1 MILRLVCSAL
11 FATLQKFP
19 TIPTLLRPKSA
30 FAKICTSTSKDM
42 QIFCDKVT
50 LRLKRRLSVTL
61 RPLYTKRTELSEE
74 IIVAYQDVFD
84 SWKSNPE
91 EFWME
96 AAKSIDWVRPPTKAL
111 FDDNAPL
118 YEWFSDA
125 QVNTCWNAVDRHVEN
140 GRAEQTAIIYDSP
153 ITHTKREI
161 SYVELRNRV
170 AMLAGAL
177 RAKGVEKGDRVI
189 IYMPMIP
196 EALEAMLACARLGAV
211 HSVVFG
217 GFASNELAV
226 RIDDAKPKAII
237 AASCGMEPGRVVH
250 YKPLL
255 DGAIDLAEHKPDFCV
270 IFQREQEVAQL
281 IEGRDFN
288 WHGFQYGV
296 EPAECVPVAG
306 NDPAYILYTSGTT
319 GAPKGVVRPTAGHL
333 VALNWTMKNIY
344 NVDPGDVFWAASD
357 VGWVVGHSYICYAPL
372 IHGNTTIVFEGKPVG
387 TPDAGTFWRVISE
400 HKVKS
405 FFTAPTAIRA
415 VKREDPQGEL
425 INNYDMSHLGALYLA
440 GERADPDTI
449 VWAQDALKVP
459 VIDHWWQTETG
470 WPIAGNPLG
479 IEELPIKLGSPAK
492 PMPGYDVQILDEG
505 GHPMK
510 AGELGAIAVKLP
522 LPPGTL
528 PTLWNAEERFK
539 SAYLEHFPGYYETG
553 DAGMIDEDGYL
564 YIMARTDDVIN
575 VAGHRLST
583 GGMEEVLASHPDVA
597 ECAVIGV
604 TDQLKGQ
611 MPVGF
616 LCLNA
621 GCDRDHGEVVQ
632 DVVKLV
638 RDKIGPVAAFKQ
650 AVVVDRLPKTRSGK
664 ILRGTMVSIA
674 DSKDYKTPA
683 TIDDPAI
690 LDEITDAL
698 KTLGYAQK

>member
-1 MILRLVCSAL
+1 MTYAAMYARW
-11 FATLQKFP
+11 
-19 TIPTLLRPKSA
+19 
-30 FAKICTSTSKDM
+30 
-42 QIFCDKVT
+42 
-50 LRLKRRLSVTL
+50 
-61 RPLYTKRTELSEE
+61 
-74 IIVAYQDVFD
+74 QD
-84 SWKSNPE
+84 NPE
-91 EFWME
+91 AFWME
-96 AAKSIDWVRPPTKAL
+96 AAEAIAWHRPPTKAL
-111 FDDNAPL
+111 TDKGDGL
-118 YEWFSDA
+118 YEWFADGLT
-125 QVNTCWNAVDRHVEN
+125 NTCYNAVDRHVDA
-140 GRAEQTAIIYDSP
+140 GRGEQVAIIHESP
-153 ITHTKREI
+153 VTHTKREI
-161 SYVELRNRV
+161 TFVELRNRV
-170 AMLAGAL
+170 ATLAGAL

-196 EALEAMLACARLGAV
+196 EALEAMLACARIGAV

-217 GFASNELAV
+217 GFAANELAV

-237 AASCGMEPGRVVH
+237 AASAGIEPGRIVH

-255 DGAIDLAEHKPDFCV
+255 DAAIDLADHKPDFCV

-281 IEGRDFN
+281 VEGRDVN

-296 EPAECVPVAG
+296 QPVDCVPVEG
-306 NDPAYILYTSGTT
+306 NHPAYILYTSGTT
-319 GAPKGVVRPTAGHL
+319 GQPKGVIRHTGGQL

-357 VGWVVGHSYICYAPL
+357 VGWVVGHSYICYGPL

-387 TPDAGTFWRVISE
+387 TPDAGTFWRVMSE
-400 HKVKS
+400 HKVKA
-405 FFTAPTAIRA
+405 FFTAPTALRA
-415 VKREDPQGEL
+415 VKREDPE
-425 INNYDMSHLGALYLA
+425 GALVKDYDISGLQAVYLA

-449 VWAQDALKVP
+449 EWAQKHLNVP

-470 WPIAGNPLG
+470 WAIAANPLG
-479 IEELPIKLGSPAK
+479 VEELPIKPGSPAV
-492 PMPGYDVQILDEG
+492 PMPGYQVEILDDA
-505 GHPMK
+505 GHPV
-510 AGELGAIAVKLP
+510 GPDTLGAIAVKLP

-528 PTLWNAEERFK
+528 PNLWNAEARFK
-539 SAYLEHFPGYYETG
+539 KSYLNTFPGYYETG
-553 DAGMIDEDGYL
+553 DAGMKDADGYL

-583 GGMEEVLASHPDVA
+583 GGMEEVLAGHPDVA

-604 TDQLKGQ
+604 SDALKGQ

-621 GCDRDHGEVVQ
+621 GCDRDHAEVVN

-638 RDKIGPVAAFKQ
+638 REKIGPVAAFKI
-650 AVVVDRLPKTRSGK
+650 ACVVDRLPKTRSGK

-674 DSKDYKTPA
+674 DGAEWKMPA

-690 LDEITDAL
+690 LDEITVAL
-698 KTLGYAQK
+698 KGLGYAQ